1 MWTVQIQSDR
11 RAVAAVGGTV
21 ATEAY
26 RRAHRVV
33 ASEYVHGG
41 SDLPSTHEITG
52 GGSNANP
59 GASRPMF
66 ESFRADRRAI
76 EGLPIRLV
84 IALVIGVASLSVMM
98 NMLTGIQG
106 LSTTELDVRPEPEVV
121 SPGETSIELTVVG
134 ADGSSVADATVIV
147 KAGSADLDGVRTATT
162 GEDGTVTVSAAPS
175 LRSNQDEGTLLI
187 EVKPPAGSGYVDRRG
202 NAKVLVVRG

>member
-1 MWTVQIQSDR
+1 
-11 RAVAAVGGTV
+11 
-21 ATEAY
+21 
-26 RRAHRVV
+26 
-33 ASEYVHGG
+33 
-41 SDLPSTHEITG
+41 
-52 GGSNANP
+52 
-59 GASRPMF
+59 MF
-66 ESFRADRRAI
+66 DAFRADTRAI

-106 LSTTELDVRPEPEVV
+106 LSTTELDVRPDPEVV
-121 SPGETSIELTVVG
+121 GPGEQSIELTVVG
-134 ADGSSVADATVIV
+134 ADGSAVADATILV

-162 GEDGTVTVSAAPS
+162 GEDGTATVTASPT

-202 NAKVLVVRG
+202 NAKVLVVRR

>member
-1 MWTVQIQSDR
+1 
-11 RAVAAVGGTV
+11 
-21 ATEAY
+21 
-26 RRAHRVV
+26 
-33 ASEYVHGG
+33 
-41 SDLPSTHEITG
+41 
-52 GGSNANP
+52 
-59 GASRPMF
+59 MF
-66 ESFRADRRAI
+66 DAFRADTRAI

-121 SPGETSIELTVVG
+121 GPGEGSITMTVVG

-147 KAGSADLDGVRTATT
+147 KAGSADLDGVRTDTT
-162 GEDGTVTVSAAPS
+162 GTEGTTTVSVAPS
-175 LRSNQDEGTLLI
+175 LRSNQDEGTLLV

-202 NAKVLVVRG
+202 NAKVLVIRR